1 MAMLAERAARQSLNP
16 NALWLRRSGLC
27 QWTSLSSC
35 VPLSFSRL
43 YSAMLKADHKKKMSL
58 SAFTCIY
65 TLRGHGKR
73 AWRHVSKWT
82 WSLISLFQVS
92 TDGHRATCSYELC
105 FQLRLPILYSASC
118 WDALHSWG
126 WSDKTSSS
134 NFQAW
139 KMYIIMKML
148 YFKGFFSTLHV
159 AMKCLVHFYL
169 YMEYTSRPACLIALL
184 WIRCYVPLF
193 YLNRSLPFNKPVTGA
208 MTTC

>member
-16 NALWLRRSGLC
+16 NAACDLGAVEKLPVKFQPLKLWTRR
-27 QWTSLSSC
+27 
-35 VPLSFSRL
+35 SFSRL
-43 YSAMLKADHKKKMSL
+43 YSAMLKANHKK
-58 SAFTCIY
+58 Y

-73 AWRHVSKWT
+73 AWRHVSQWT
-82 WSLISLFQVS
+82 WSLISLFEVS
-92 TDGHRATCSYELC
+92 TGRHRPTCSYELC
-105 FQLRLPILYSASC
+105 FQLRLPILLLRVMLGC
-118 WDALHSWG
+118 IALLRLKRQNQFLQLPG
-126 WSDKTSSS
+126 VEDV
-134 NFQAW
+134 
-139 KMYIIMKML
+139 IMKMS

-184 WIRCYVPLF
+184 WIRCYVPLV